1 MSTNAPHILRKFC
14 YDLDFPIEN
23 ELDMY
28 RADPVLLNQKLTN
41 ILSCLTKFC
50 ADNRIKF
57 PTKYK
62 VVMCRRG
69 SKCSGKRCDFAV
81 SHIFKLAAVL
91 MNNRNLMLKNCDL
104 NPCTFGVN
112 CLLAHS
118 GYFKQML
125 GGGMSRYWV
134 MLPSKDPE
142 PRISPETVVAN
153 SSPTRSIEF
162 RPESSPIESTISE
175 SRCSAPLE
183 RTFAPF
189 AIGIDPVLPLREK
202 TLPLTQ
208 PPSPAPQTERKFS
221 YYSEPKTYG
230 VWDLPTIFKS

>member
-1 MSTNAPHILRKFC
+1 MSASVPLRLRKFC

-50 ADNRIKF
+50 IENNIIF

-69 SKCSGKRCDFAV
+69 EKCSGKRCDFAV

-91 MNNRNLMLKNCDL
+91 MNNPNLMLKNCDL
-104 NPCTFGVN
+104 NPCAFGVN
-112 CLLAHS
+112 CFLAHP
-118 GYFKQML
+118 GYFKQMR
-125 GGGMSRYWV
+125 GDGMSRYWV
-134 MLPSKDPE
+134 MLPPKDLE
-142 PRISPETVVAN
+142 PRVSPETVVAN
-153 SSPTRSIEF
+153 FSPTRSIEF
-162 RPESSPIESTISE
+162 RPESSPVESSE

-202 TLPLTQ
+202 TLPITQ
-208 PPSPAPQTERKFS
+208 PPSPAPKTEKKFS

-230 VWDLPTIFKS
+230 VWDLPTIFRR